1 MLDNNFI
8 TMSIEKNILQKLII
22 GLIPV
27 NTEKLEKIEFEQDIK
42 DILITKNVNIHNI
55 NPLLFNFL
63 EKSEVIDKWC
73 VLFLHYRLEQN
84 SSGDLKY
91 PYWSELEAEKELSSV
106 DIEMYVILVLNGIY
120 ESFKDIYDFRFNIEI
135 LNYIFSL
142 IPIDLLTNRLI
153 DIQESFWVLG
163 NTHEVFLDIFI
174 EAVIL
179 NKNYTSLKDFLK
191 VAKKTVHFNDYK
203 LIKNHNGDIV
213 LYIKHKENTHITTS
227 AVIAAH
233 VSSGSVQCYNDKS
246 GYRHINFITVKGS
259 LYYGSGLTN
268 DHKTKKLLE
277 KLLIMTSG

>member
-1 MLDNNFI
+1 
-8 TMSIEKNILQKLII
+8 MSIEKNILQKLII

-27 NTEKLEKIEFEQDIK
+27 NTEKLEKIAYEKEFEQDIK
-42 DILITKNVNIHNI
+42 EIIITNNVNIHNV

-73 VLFLHYRLEQN
+73 ILFLHYRLEQN

-91 PYWSELEAEKELSSV
+91 PYWSELQQEKDLSSV
-106 DIEMYVILVLNGIY
+106 DIEMYIISVLNGIY
-120 ESFKDIYDFRFNIEI
+120 KSFKVIQDIYEFRLNIEI

-142 IPIDLLTNRLI
+142 IPTDLLTHRLI

-163 NTHEVFLDIFI
+163 KTHEVFLDIFI

-179 NKNYTSLKDFLK
+179 NKNYMSLKDFLK
-191 VAKKTVHFNDYK
+191 VAKKTVHFNEYK

-213 LYIKHKENTHITTS
+213 LYMKHKENTHITTS
-227 AVIAAH
+227 TVIAAH
-233 VSSGSVQCYNDKS
+233 VSSGSIQCYNDKS

-268 DHKTKKLLE
+268 DPKTKKLLE

>member
-1 MLDNNFI
+1 
-8 TMSIEKNILQKLII
+8 MSIEKNILQKLII

-27 NTEKLEKIEFEQDIK
+27 NTEKLEKIEFEKEFEQDIK
-42 DILITKNVNIHNI
+42 DIMITNSVNIHNV

-73 VLFLHYRLEQN
+73 ILFLHYRLEQN
-84 SSGDLKY
+84 SIGDLKY
-91 PYWSELEAEKELSSV
+91 PFWSELSIEKELSSV
-106 DIEMYVILVLNGIY
+106 DIEMYIILVLNGIY

-142 IPIDLLTNRLI
+142 IPADLLTHRLI

-174 EAVIL
+174 ETVIL
-179 NKNYTSLKDFLK
+179 NKNYISLKDFLK
-191 VAKKTVHFNDYK
+191 VAKKTVHFNEYK

-213 LYIKHKENTHITTS
+213 LYMKQKENTHITTS
-227 AVIAAH
+227 PVIAAH
-233 VSSGSVQCYNDKS
+233 VSSGSIESYNNKS

>member
-1 MLDNNFI
+1 
-8 TMSIEKNILQKLII
+8 MSIEKKLLQKLII

-27 NTEKLEKIEFEQDIK
+27 NTEKLKKIIYEIEFEQDIK
-42 DILITKNVNIHNI
+42 EILITNNVNIHNI
-55 NPLLFNFL
+55 NPLFFNFL

-73 VLFLHYRLEQN
+73 ILFLHYRLEQN

-91 PYWSELEAEKELSSV
+91 PYWSELEAEKELSSI
-106 DIEMYVILVLNGIY
+106 DFEMYIILVLNGIY

-259 LYYGSGLTN
+259 LYYGSGITN

>member
-1 MLDNNFI
+1 
-8 TMSIEKNILQKLII
+8 MSIEKKLLQKLII

-27 NTEKLEKIEFEQDIK
+27 NTEKLKKIIYEKEFEQDIK
-42 DILITKNVNIHNI
+42 EILITNNVNIHNI
-55 NPLLFNFL
+55 NPLFFNFL

-73 VLFLHYRLEQN
+73 ILFLHYRLEQN
-84 SSGDLKY
+84 SSGYLKY
-91 PYWSELEAEKELSSV
+91 PYWSKLSTEKELSSI
-106 DIEMYVILVLNGIY
+106 DFEMYVILVLNGIY
-120 ESFKDIYDFRFNIEI
+120 ESFKDIYEFRFNIEI

-142 IPIDLLTNRLI
+142 IPTDLLTHRLI

-268 DHKTKKLLE
+268 DHNTKKLLE